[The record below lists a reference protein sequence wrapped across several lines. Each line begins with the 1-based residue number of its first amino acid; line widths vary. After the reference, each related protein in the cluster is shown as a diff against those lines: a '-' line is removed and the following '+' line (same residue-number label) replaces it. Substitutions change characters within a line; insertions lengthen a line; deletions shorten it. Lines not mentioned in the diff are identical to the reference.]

1 MLLNVSKMNGCGN
14 DMLMI
19 DNREGN
25 IFLTKDQI
33 RKICDR
39 HFGIGADGLIL
50 LESSDTSDC
59 FMNYYNSDGTAVETC
74 GNGIRCTAD
83 FYYFL
88 TKTSSDI
95 LHIDTRAG
103 VKEIQRVGEHEY
115 AVDMGIP
122 SFESTDFPS
131 DELEFYGMKF
141 SCVSMGNPHTVTFV
155 DDAAGVELENIGP
168 KIETDS
174 CFPNLVNVSFAKIVD
189 TQYVKVR
196 VWERGCGATLAC
208 GTAACA
214 VFAIG
219 RKQGILD
226 NSVVIELPGGKLRI
240 SERGDGHI
248 IMAGPAET
256 VFSAEIE
263 VE

>member
-1 MLLNVSKMNGCGN
+1 MHGCGN

-19 DNREGN
+19 DNREGKIN
-25 IFLTKDQI
+25 LDVDQI
-33 RKICDR
+33 KKICDR

-50 LESSDTSDC
+50 LESSDKAEC
-59 FMNYYNSDGTAVETC
+59 FMNYYNSDGTAVEMC

-103 VKEIQRVGEHEY
+103 VKEIQKVGEHEY

-122 SFESTDFPS
+122 TFESTDFPL

-155 DDAAGVELENIGP
+155 DDVANIELENIGS
-168 KIETDS
+168 KIETDWR
-174 CFPNLVNVSFAKIVD
+174 FPNRVNVSFAEIAD

-196 VWERGCGATLAC
+196 VWERGCGVTLAC

-219 RKQGILD
+219 RKQGVLD
-226 NSVVIELPGGKLRI
+226 NSVVIELPGGKIRI
-240 SERGDGHI
+240 SERGDRHI
-248 IMAGPAET
+248 IMAGPSET
-256 VFSAEIE
+256 VFSTEIE